1 MSAQPPTSGLA
12 AVPDEALVDVA
23 LVLATQ
29 QQATR
34 LLWETV
40 VRAYDAAAQADR
52 EFVADELALV
62 MGCHPRSA
70 QAVVVDALQ
79 ARDFPALMAAWTEGH
94 LTDRHVKAAVEEL
107 LTRLTE
113 QPARLRVL
121 DQVLDAC
128 RRRHADGR
136 RWPTPGELAR
146 MIRVAAL
153 LADADG
159 AARRKEEATAH
170 RGAHSSALP
179 HGQAMLALEG
189 PEERIAAMHEA
200 LRARAAEAARQP
212 GETRTRAQLEFD
224 LAEELLRG
232 GILED
237 GQDPVAYDVQLVM
250 PLDTATGEGQALGE
264 LPGLGP
270 VLPGTCLVLL
280 ARASTLTRICTDP
293 ATGRVLTVDDPVRVD
308 QDPDAITAALAAMR
322 TAPVVLPDLSSDR
335 YRPTAR
341 ALRFVKTRDRT
352 CRFPGCTLPARF
364 SDVDHELPW
373 PRGRTDPRN
382 LHCLCRHHHRAKQ
395 SGLFTVHTEPDG
407 TTVWTLTRTGQAYRS
422 PPAAL
427 CPTL

>member
-1 MSAQPPTSGLA
+1 
-12 AVPDEALVDVA
+12 
-23 LVLATQ
+23 
-29 QQATR
+29 
-34 LLWETV
+34 V
-40 VRAYDAAAQADR
+40 VRAHDAAAQANR

-62 MGCHPRSA
+62 LGCHPRSA
-70 QAVVVDALQ
+70 QTVVLDALQ
-79 ARDFPALMAAWTEGH
+79 ARDFPALMATWAEGP

-159 AARRKEEATAH
+159 AARRKEEATAE
-170 RGAHSSALP
+170 RGVHSSALP

-189 PEERIAAMHEA
+189 PEERITAIHEA
-200 LRARAAEAARQP
+200 VRARAAVAARQP

-224 LAEELLRG
+224 VAEELLR
-232 GILED
+232 D
-237 GQDPVAYDVQLVM
+237 GSVEEGLGPVEYDVQVVM
-250 PLDTATGEGQALGE
+250 PLDTATGDGQALGE

-270 VLPGTCLVLL
+270 ILPSTCRELL
-280 ARASTLTRICTDP
+280 ARAGTLTRICTDSR
-293 ATGRVLTVDDPVRVD
+293 TGRVVAVDDPVRVD
-308 QDPDAITAALAAMR
+308 RDPDAIVTALAAMR
-322 TAPVVLPDLSSDR
+322 TAPVLLPDLSTHR
-335 YRPTAR
+335 YRPTPK

-373 PRGRTDPRN
+373 PRGRTDPQN

-395 SGLFTVHTEPDG
+395 SSLFTVHTEPDG
-407 TTVWTLTRTGQAYRS
+407 STVWTLTRTGQAYRS
-422 PPAAL
+422 PPAVL